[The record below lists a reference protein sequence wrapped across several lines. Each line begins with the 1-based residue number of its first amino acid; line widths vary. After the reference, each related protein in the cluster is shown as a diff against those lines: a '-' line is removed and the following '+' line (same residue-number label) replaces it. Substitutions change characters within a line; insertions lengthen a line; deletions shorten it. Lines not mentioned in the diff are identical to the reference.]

1 MQRALLAD
9 GRARL
14 VIAVAAGHIE
24 GGGQRRRLAV
34 FHQHRAELKRLPGVF
49 LLELVGHQALL
60 AGAVRLRGEVAVL
73 IDHQQVVLLDVLPAQ
88 HLAVADDH
96 ALAVI
101 AAEVRVDGQH
111 RIVAARDVA
120 DRLVDAAAEIVARER
135 RAQLAHVAEL
145 DIAHEVGHAVLFLL
159 LDGDAEPVRLIGE
172 LARGIRLELAFRL
185 RRDAGIGRG
194 HRLLEDGLLILRIDR
209 QRLGQLAF
217 RLRGRARQNLDG
229 LFVLNLRPAL
239 KAGLHVRHVAHR
251 RAGVAQGQQHR
262 RAQQRHQRPVRART
276 NGRHIEIPLAE
287 PARVLGARL
296 LLRRQV
302 ISPRRGSPE
311 GIQPP
316 RGQSAFRHPRSA
328 FPHKES
334 ASIILPPPRH
344 VKRLRDLPGL
354 HRAETETGVRMLGQG
369 LPLRIMPARRPRA
382 A

>member
-34 FHQHRAELKRLPGVF
+34 FHQHRAELKRLPGVL

-60 AGAVRLRGEVAVL
+60 AGAVRLRGEVAVF

-88 HLAVADDH
+88 HLAVADDD

-111 RIVAARDVA
+111 RIVASSDVA
-120 DRLVDAAAEIVARER
+120 DRLVDAAAEIVARKR
-135 RAQLAHVAEL
+135 RAKLAHVAEL

-159 LDGDAEPVRLIGE
+159 FDGDAQPVRLIGE
-172 LARGIRLELAFRL
+172 LARGVRLELGLRL
-185 RRDAGIGRG
+185 RRNARVGRG
-194 HRLLEDGLLILRIDR
+194 HRLLDDLLLILRVGG
-209 QRLGQLAF
+209 QRLAQLAAGI
-217 RLRGRARQNLDG
+217 RGRARQGLDG
-229 LFVLNLRPAL
+229 LLVLDLRPIR

-251 RAGVAQGQQHR
+251 RAGVAQCQQHG
-262 RAQQRHQRPVRART
+262 RAQQRHERPVHARPDDR
-276 NGRHIEIPLAE
+276 NIEIPLAE
-287 PARVLGARL
+287 PARMLCARL

-302 ISPRRGSPE
+302 ISPRRGAPE

-316 RGQSAFRHPRSA
+316 RGQSAFRHPR
-328 FPHKES
+328 
-334 ASIILPPPRH
+334 I
-344 VKRLRDLPGL
+344 RLS
-354 HRAETETGVRMLGQG
+354 T
-369 LPLRIMPARRPRA
+369 
-382 A
+382 